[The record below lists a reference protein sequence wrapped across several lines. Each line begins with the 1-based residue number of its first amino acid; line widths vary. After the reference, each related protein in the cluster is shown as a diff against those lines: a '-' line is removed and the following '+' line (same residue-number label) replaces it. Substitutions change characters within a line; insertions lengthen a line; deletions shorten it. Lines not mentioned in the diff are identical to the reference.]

1 MKVWILFDEE
11 IESSSAE
18 SFEIR
23 RLINEGQKIGAEV
36 SVFRPEQIE
45 LIVTQNR
52 RDSVLVDGSLMPL
65 PDFVLPR
72 VYPRFSGYF
81 YFAVIRQLERMGVTA
96 LNPSTTMEMVE
107 DKLHAHQIL
116 AQNDIPT
123 PATMLAKFPID
134 LDLVESTLG
143 FPVVAKTL
151 NGGNGT
157 GVFLLK
163 DRDSFAEFA
172 NLVQETNPNIAMVFQ
187 EFIACSKGRDLR
199 LFVVDGEVV
208 AAMERRANGEDF
220 KANYTQGAT
229 VVDYT
234 PDTEL
239 TAIALKAAEI
249 FDIRIG
255 GVDFLFTEDGGY
267 SVCEANTIP
276 GFKGIESCCNVN
288 IPEKIFQAM
297 QRRMLAKQ
305 AA

>member
-1 MKVWILFDEE
+1 MNVWILFDEE

-23 RLINEGQKIGAEV
+23 RFINEGQKMGMNV

-45 LIVTQNR
+45 LIVTQDR

-96 LNPSTTMEMVE
+96 FNPSSTMEMVE

-116 AQNDIPT
+116 SQNNIPT

-163 DRDSFAEFA
+163 DKQSFAEFA
-172 NLVQETNPNIAMVFQ
+172 NLVEETNPNIAMVFQ
-187 EFIACSKGRDLR
+187 EFVACSKGRDLR

-208 AAMERRANGEDF
+208 AAMERKAKGDEF

-229 VVDYT
+229 VQNYI
-234 PDTEL
+234 PDEEVK
-239 TAIALKAAEI
+239 AIALKTAEI
-249 FDIRIG
+249 FDIRLG
-255 GVDFLFTEDGGY
+255 GVDFLFTENGGY

-276 GFKGIESCCNVN
+276 GFKGIESCCEVN
-288 IPEKIFQAM
+288 IPEKVFAAL
-297 QRRMLAKQ
+297 QRRMDAKK